1 MDGFHEGERRST
13 YSVANRAS
21 VGPEAGGGM
30 DRPPAFSRA
39 SNASA
44 AERAW
49 SAVIVPT
56 LPSVT
61 RRGLPSR
68 RNRSAQDRDPP
79 GWTRSMNPRS
89 VSSWIAYSRSR
100 GCAASA
106 MASVTYDVEAVER
119 AYRSGDGEDWP
130 VRIYQPQG
138 DGPFPV
144 LIDVHG
150 GAWTRGNYLNNENI
164 DRALAAT
171 GMLVMALE
179 FRQSPR
185 HRYPAQVEDVN
196 YGTRW
201 AKTHAAEFNG
211 DPGNVGGLGT
221 SSGGHSM
228 MLSALRYGDPR
239 YAAETVPGGEDK
251 TAELRYAITGWPVL
265 DSHARYIYAKEAGLA
280 RLMEPSESYFPDEAA
295 MIEGSPQQSLERGEH
310 GDLPPLLILQGLAD
324 DNVPLKISERF
335 VETYHE
341 RAVRRNAFYFP
352 IWRTPLPRSPARKP
366 TAPSPA

>member
-1 MDGFHEGERRST
+1 M
-13 YSVANRAS
+13 
-21 VGPEAGGGM
+21 
-30 DRPPAFSRA
+30 
-39 SNASA
+39 
-44 AERAW
+44 
-49 SAVIVPT
+49 
-56 LPSVT
+56 
-61 RRGLPSR
+61 
-68 RNRSAQDRDPP
+68 
-79 GWTRSMNPRS
+79 
-89 VSSWIAYSRSR
+89 
-100 GCAASA
+100 
-106 MASVTYDVEAVER
+106 
-119 AYRSGDGEDWP
+119 
-130 VRIYQPQG
+130 
-138 DGPFPV
+138 
-144 LIDVHG
+144 HG

-201 AKTHAAEFNG
+201 AKPHAAEFNG

-251 TAELRYAITGWPVL
+251 SAELRLRDHRLAG
-265 DSHARYIYAKEAGLA
+265 ARFPCPIHLCQRSAPRAADGTVGKLLPGRSRHDRRQA
-280 RLMEPSESYFPDEAA
+280 RSNRWS
-295 MIEGSPQQSLERGEH
+295 GGEH

-352 IWRTPLPRSPARKP
+352 TWRTPLPRSPARKP